1 MISINLKTMKT
12 IKLLALV
19 PIFSLVMAGCSTI
32 KVVTDTK
39 PGADFTG
46 YNTFKVVHFV
56 PEEAQQS
63 QTQRINQINRE
74 RIKSAITRDAE
85 ARGMK
90 AVEDH
95 PDILILFATDV
106 NIEQSYTSR
115 TEYMGGGYWGYRGG
129 YYMGGPAYTTTDV
142 TKYYIG
148 KLTIGIVEPEAK
160 DLLWYGQGTKDISGD
175 ANKAEETI
183 NALVDKIM
191 AEFPIGSAVQ

>member
-1 MISINLKTMKT
+1 MKT
-12 IKLLALV
+12 IKLLTLV
-19 PIFSLVMAGCSTI
+19 SLLSLIVTGCSTV

-39 PGADFTG
+39 PGADFSG
-46 YNTFKVVHFV
+46 YTTFKVVHFV

-74 RIKSAITRDAE
+74 RIRTAITRDAE
-85 ARGMK
+85 ARGMQ
-90 AVEDH
+90 AAEDN
-95 PDILILFATDV
+95 PDVLILFATDV

-115 TEYMGGGYWGYRGG
+115 TNYMGGGYWGYRGG

-148 KLTIGIVEPEAK
+148 KLTIGVVEPEAK
-160 DLLWYGQGTKDISGD
+160 ELLWYGQGTKDISGD

-183 NALVDKIM
+183 NTVVDKIM
-191 AEFPIGSAVQ
+191 AEFPIGSAPQ

>member
-1 MISINLKTMKT
+1 MKQ
-12 IKLLALV
+12 IQFLFLALALMV
-19 PIFSLVMAGCSTI
+19 LGTGCSTI

-39 PGADFTG
+39 SGADFSG
-46 YNTFKVVHFV
+46 YSTFRVVHFA

-63 QTQRINQINRE
+63 QSFRLNQINRE
-74 RIKSAITRDAE
+74 RIKAAITRDAE

-90 AVEDH
+90 ATDDD
-95 PDILILFATDV
+95 PDVLLLFATDV

-142 TKYYIG
+142 NKYYIG
-148 KLTIGIVEPEAK
+148 KLTIGIVEPGARE
-160 DLLWYGQGTKDISGD
+160 LLWYGQGTKDISGD

-183 NALVDKIM
+183 NAVVDKIM
-191 AEFPIGSAVQ
+191 AEFPIGSVPQ